1 MSTKLRKRMIEDMTL
16 KGLSSATQKLYLMQ
30 VKHLAK
36 YFNRPPDT
44 LNKEEIRKY
53 FLYLIQKKKGS
64 ASMISSS
71 LCGIKFFYTNTLKKK
86 WEHLEIKY
94 PRKRINIPV
103 VLSKDEVKIILD
115 SITNI
120 KHHAIIM
127 TIYSAGLRLS
137 EACHLRIQDIDS
149 SRMTLRIIQSKF
161 NKDRYTLLGKKTLTV
176 LKEHWK
182 KYRSKYW
189 LFEGCPK
196 TNPISTRSVEKV
208 VQKACEKVRIIKHV
222 TVHTLR
228 HSFATHLMEAG
239 INLRYIQTLL
249 GHKSPKTTAIYTHIC
264 RDVLTNIISPIDTF

>member
-1 MSTKLRKRMIEDMTL
+1 MTQLRKRMIEDMTL
-16 KGLSSATQKLYLMQ
+16 KGLSPATQKLYLMQ

-36 YFNRPPDT
+36 YFKRSPDE
-44 LNKEEIRKY
+44 LSKEEIREY
-53 FLYLIQKKKGS
+53 FLYLIQKKKCS
-64 ASMISSS
+64 ASMISSA
-71 LCGIKFFYTNTLKKK
+71 LCGIKFLYTNTLQKK

-94 PRKRINIPV
+94 PRKRIKIPV
-103 VLSKDEVKIILD
+103 VLSKDEVKKILG
-115 SITNI
+115 SIKNK
-120 KHHAIIM
+120 KHHALIM

-149 SRMTLRIIQSKF
+149 SRMTIRIVQSKF

-176 LKEHWK
+176 LKEYWE

-189 LFEGCPK
+189 LFEGSPK
-196 TNPISTRSVEKV
+196 TNHISTRSIERMLK
-208 VQKACEKVRIIKHV
+208 KACEKTGIIKHV

-249 GHKSPKTTAIYTHIC
+249 GHKSPKTTAIYTHVC
-264 RDVLTNIISPIDTF
+264 KEVLSNIISPIDTF